1 MVYRFTIKS
10 SESDTFLREIRID
23 STSTFLQLN
32 DAILD
37 SVNYTHDEITSF
49 FTVTDKDE
57 DHELWL
63 QWNQEQ
69 EITIMDMGF
78 SRSDMDSY
86 VMDKTYLDEFLHD
99 EHQRL
104 IFVFDQMTERAFYVE
119 LAEVYYGEDL
129 DKATCTRK
137 MGDAPKQHVDF
148 AKDPLAGGNDSA
160 LFDDD
165 SFYGSDEYEEGEID
179 MDSFQ
184 FTEEGGEQ

>member
-78 SRSDMDSY
+78 NRSDMDSY

-119 LAEVYYGEDL
+119 LAEAYYGEDL

-137 MGDAPKQHVDF
+137 KGDAPKQHVDF
-148 AKDPLAGGNDSA
+148 AKNPLAGGNDSA